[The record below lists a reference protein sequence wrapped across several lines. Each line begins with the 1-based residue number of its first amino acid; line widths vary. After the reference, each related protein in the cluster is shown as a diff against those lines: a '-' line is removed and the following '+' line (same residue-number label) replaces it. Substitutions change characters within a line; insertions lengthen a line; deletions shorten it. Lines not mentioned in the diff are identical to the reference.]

1 MKKLFIATLKVAI
14 IPITA
19 GIIISGIVS
28 LLSYFNKTLDTKF
41 TNEYRKEVE
50 KIKSLDVKDMA
61 CIREELYIKDGEN
74 LLKQA
79 QGCDIYNGDIYLRIG
94 VGKLTKLG
102 I

>member
-1 MKKLFIATLKVAI
+1 MRKLFIATLKVAI

-50 KIKSLDVKDMA
+50 LFCK
-61 CIREELYIKDGEN
+61 
-74 LLKQA
+74 
-79 QGCDIYNGDIYLRIG
+79 
-94 VGKLTKLG
+94 KL
-102 I
+102 